1 MLTFLLCLHIPV
13 TLKLT
18 LTSVAFK
25 RPAWEESENSAERK
39 LNKQML
45 ENSLLSSTHFYGSSH
60 SMLQTLL
67 SPWFCLSSM
76 ELVPMVPRGAVLWI
90 HRWSQFCPYVASFAC
105 LSPSNSQMIYLP
117 VGMIPSWADVTW
129 ISDKDIILINTH
141 LPASF

>member
-1 MLTFLLCLHIPV
+1 MLPLLLCLHIPV
-13 TLKLT
+13 ILKLA

-25 RPAWEESENSAERK
+25 TPAWEESENSAERK

-60 SMLQTLL
+60 SMLQTLR
-67 SPWFCLSSM
+67 SPWFCLSYM
-76 ELVPMVPRGAVLWI
+76 ALVPMVPRGAVLWI
-90 HRWSQFCPYVASFAC
+90 HRWSQFCPYAASFAC
-105 LSPSNSQMIYLP
+105 LSPSSSQMIYLP
-117 VGMIPSWADVTW
+117 VGMIPPWADVTW